1 MRSTSWVIA
10 QVRLSKRSA
19 CGITYAESSIKALP
33 VLMNYICLC
42 VYVFRKQS
50 SQNWFCEALFLKG
63 KETPQLLFSYFT
75 YSAAE

>member
-1 MRSTSWVIA
+1 MRNTGWVIA
-10 QVRLSKRSA
+10 QVRLSKRFGCS
-19 CGITYAESSIKALP
+19 ITYTESSFKTLP

-42 VYVFRKQS
+42 IYVFRKQS

-63 KETPQLLFSYFT
+63 KEMPLLLFSYFT